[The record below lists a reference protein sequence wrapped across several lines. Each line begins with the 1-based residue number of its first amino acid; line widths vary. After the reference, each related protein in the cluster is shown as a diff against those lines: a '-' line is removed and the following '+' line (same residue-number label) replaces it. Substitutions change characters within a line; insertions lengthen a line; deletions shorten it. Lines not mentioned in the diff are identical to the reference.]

1 MQNLAPDDFEPEA
14 RMKPIA
20 AEEGN
25 SGLPICAVLASLTVE
40 TNVDLVV
47 DLHECVV
54 AGGRGPRVDDPCAAD
69 RVRAAGLVDVATE
82 DEVGLLALDERP
94 HDGAADVLPARESVA
109 GGSPRRGVRAED
121 REPRPLRCLLMK

>member
-1 MQNLAPDDFEPEA
+1 
-14 RMKPIA
+14 
-20 AEEGN
+20 
-25 SGLPICAVLASLTVE
+25 LASLTVD

-54 AGGRGPRVDDPCAAD
+54 AGGSGSRVDDPCAAD

-94 HDGAADVLPARESVA
+94 DDGAADVLPARESATGVPL
-109 GGSPRRGVRAED
+109 GGACGQKIVRRD
-121 REPRPLRCLLMK
+121 RCDAC

>member
-54 AGGRGPRVDDPCAAD
+54 AGGSGPRVDDPCAAD

-82 DEVGLLALDERP
+82 DEVGLLRSTNARTT
-94 HDGAADVLPARESVA
+94 VLPTCSPARESVT

-121 REPRPLRCLLMK
+121 RERRPLRCLLME

>member
-1 MQNLAPDDFEPEA
+1 
-14 RMKPIA
+14 
-20 AEEGN
+20 
-25 SGLPICAVLASLTVE
+25 LASLTVE

-54 AGGRGPRVDDPCAAD
+54 AGGSGPRVDDRCAAD

-94 HDGAADVLPARESVA
+94 DDDAADVLESRSQGFPSA
-109 GGSPRRGVRAED
+109 GRAGRRS
-121 REPRPLRCLLMK
+121 

>member
-54 AGGRGPRVDDPCAAD
+54 AGGSGPRVDDPCAAD

-82 DEVGLLALDERP
+82 DEVGLLRSTNARTT
-94 HDGAADVLPARESVA
+94 VLPTCSPLESRSQGVPL
-109 GGSPRRGVRAED
+109 GGACGQKIVSRD
-121 REPRPLRCLLMK
+121 RCDAC